1 MTLRSM
7 TGFGRA
13 HGPLGRDWTAE
24 IVVRAVNHR
33 FLDLT
38 VKARET
44 EASLEPIVRRA
55 LARHVSRGKLEVTLR
70 VRRICAAGYAVTVD
84 EGLLEALLT
93 RFAALSRKYPLAGRL
108 EARDLLAIPQIV
120 SVESAIEEFTE
131 EEMDALE
138 ALAEDAARAL
148 VTMRESEGALIMT
161 DLGQRVKTLSE
172 KTRWLEARRED
183 IARRQAEILRQRVQA
198 LFPDVPLDSGR
209 VEQEAALAADKSDVS
224 EELQRLSGHLEQFA
238 GLLERPPSPVGKR
251 LEFLSQEILRE
262 LNTLGS
268 KARDLHI
275 IREVLDMKSET
286 EKIRE
291 QVLNVE

>member
-1 MTLRSM
+1 M

-13 HGPLGRDWTAE
+13 QGPLGRDWTAE
-24 IVVRAVNHR
+24 IVVKAVNHR

-55 LARHVSRGKLEVTLR
+55 LARHVSRGKVEVALR
-70 VRRICAAGYAVTVD
+70 VRRISAAGHAVTVD
-84 EGLLEALLT
+84 EGLLEALLD
-93 RFAALSRKYPLAGRL
+93 RFAALSKKYRLAGAL

-120 SVESAIEEFTE
+120 SVESALEEFAAE
-131 EEMDALE
+131 ETAALE
-138 ALAEDAARAL
+138 ALAEEAARGL
-148 VTMRESEGALIMT
+148 VAMREAEGDLIRA
-161 DLGQRVKTLSE
+161 DLSGRIETLQAKTQL
-172 KTRWLEARRED
+172 LEERREE
-183 IARRQAEILRQRVQA
+183 IARRQAEILRERVKA

-209 VEQEAALAADKSDVS
+209 IEQEAALAADRSDVS

-238 GLLERPPSPVGKR
+238 GLLEKPPGPAGKR

-268 KARDLHI
+268 KARDLSI